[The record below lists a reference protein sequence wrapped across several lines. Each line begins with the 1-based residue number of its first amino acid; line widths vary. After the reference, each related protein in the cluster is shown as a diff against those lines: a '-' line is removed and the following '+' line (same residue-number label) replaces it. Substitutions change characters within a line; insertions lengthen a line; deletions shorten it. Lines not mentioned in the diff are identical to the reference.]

1 MISKKMSGLL
11 NEQLNFEFHSAYI
24 YLGMAAYAA
33 SLGLNGFS
41 GWFKFQVKEELEHA
55 GKFYDYIQQQGGD
68 VVLDA
73 VPAPKEKYTSAAGL
87 FEASLAHEKKVT
99 QRIVELMAAAKK
111 EADYSTESF
120 LLFFLNEQVEEEA
133 QLVDILQKLAIGG
146 KTGNSLLIL
155 DGILGQRK

>member
-1 MISKKMSGLL
+1 MISKKMNDLL
-11 NEQLNFEFHSAYI
+11 NDQLNFEFYSAYL

-41 GWFKFQVKEELEHA
+41 GWFKFQTKEEMGHGA
-55 GKFYDYIQQQGGD
+55 KFYEYIQRQGGD
-68 VVLDA
+68 IVLGSVA
-73 VPAPKEKYTSAAGL
+73 SPKQKFTSAAGL
-87 FEASLAHEKKVT
+87 FEASLAHERKVT
-99 QRIVELMAAAKK
+99 QRIVGLMAAAKK

-120 LLFFLNEQVEEEA
+120 LLWFLNEQVEEEA